1 MRNGPSRHSVW
12 VDVFGVV
19 VLGALVLGGA
29 GYLLFQAKHIPRTL
43 AVETMREGE
52 RRAASQ
58 RRRAQQTPWSQP
70 RTYGVRPSPSSEPL
84 LGSRSGA
91 LSSPSTVPF
100 SKSWREGATPR
111 LNGSAGGAGTAAQE
125 PSFGAPSGANGSAA
139 MRTSPSIA
147 ARGGRT
153 SGGTDYNSGNS
164 GWQAEAR
171 RLAGQ
176 ARTLSGALR
185 QLDRSEQT
193 SGESS
198 SQRSASAR
206 TAATGGQPTSSDRD
220 VPTPPDPVPIDDHIH
235 WLVVAGLLWGA
246 WRISRGT

>member
-19 VLGALVLGGA
+19 LLGALVLGGA
-29 GYLLFQAKHIPRTL
+29 AYLLFQAKHIPRTL
-43 AVETMREGE
+43 AVETMQEAE
-52 RRAASQ
+52 RRTASQ
-58 RRRAQQTPWSQP
+58 RRRAQQTPRSQP
-70 RTYGVRPSPSSEPL
+70 RTYGRTVRPSPPSEPL

-111 LNGSAGGAGTAAQE
+111 LNGTAGGPGTAAQE
-125 PSFGAPSGANGSAA
+125 PSFGATSGANGAAA

-147 ARGGRT
+147 ARGGGT
-153 SGGTDYNSGNS
+153 SGGTDYNS

-171 RLAGQ
+171 RLAGR

-185 QLDRSEQT
+185 QLDRSEET
-193 SGESS
+193 SGESP

-220 VPTPPDPVPIDDHIH
+220 VPNPPDPVPIDDHLH

-246 WRISRGT
+246 WRIGRGT